1 MSVRYRVTAAPQASG
16 YSEAGASHKR
26 RALRAFFPNSNS
38 PSSDI
43 HDNADTLRQRSRM
56 LYMSA
61 PIATSA
67 INTNRTKVVGTGL
80 TLKATVDRDVL
91 GLSPEAAKEWQT
103 KTEAEFRLWAEN
115 RRSCDAMGLNNF
127 YGLQQLTL
135 KSWLMSGDVFAVVK
149 IRNPDKL
156 HPYGLRLHLVEAD
169 RVSTP
174 DKFGG
179 LLDGLGYTEG
189 KMVALAHSIANVLEQ
204 RLDEINLGQIYT
216 RIDQLPE
223 DLLDILAKDFAVD
236 WYDHDYDLAA
246 KRRTI
251 KSAPYIHRHRGTAGA
266 VLRGIRA
273 IYPGSRLEEWWQYGG
288 EPYHFRVML
297 DMSGSDASYVSTER
311 VLWAIGY
318 YKSLRS
324 HNDGVYYQSTFGIEI
339 VTSSGYIV
347 YAVRRCGTFP
357 KTATQGGISAGN
369 IIIVTDEFGGSY
381 AHPRTGQLDAGTFP
395 ATATQGHTAASEI
408 EVLTVDNGGAYAPE
422 KLAGTYPETA
432 TQGFDDA
439 GYVVVQTADGSSTYA
454 APASGDLTAGL
465 HPATATS
472 GGTSGGGLVAEE
484 SGLGVSYIAKVCGSA
499 PGINF

>member
-1 MSVRYRVTAAPQASG
+1 
-16 YSEAGASHKR
+16 
-26 RALRAFFPNSNS
+26 
-38 PSSDI
+38 
-43 HDNADTLRQRSRM
+43 
-56 LYMSA
+56 
-61 PIATSA
+61 
-67 INTNRTKVVGTGL
+67 
-80 TLKATVDRDVL
+80 
-91 GLSPEAAKEWQT
+91 
-103 KTEAEFRLWAEN
+103 
-115 RRSCDAMGLNNF
+115 
-127 YGLQQLTL
+127 
-135 KSWLMSGDVFAVVK
+135 
-149 IRNPDKL
+149 
-156 HPYGLRLHLVEAD
+156 
-169 RVSTP
+169 
-174 DKFGG
+174 
-179 LLDGLGYTEG
+179 
-189 KMVALAHSIANVLEQ
+189 
-204 RLDEINLGQIYT
+204 
-216 RIDQLPE
+216 
-223 DLLDILAKDFAVD
+223 
-236 WYDHDYDLAA
+236 
-246 KRRTI
+246 
-251 KSAPYIHRHRGTAGA
+251 
-266 VLRGIRA
+266 
-273 IYPGSRLEEWWQYGG
+273 
-288 EPYHFRVML
+288 ML

-324 HNDGVYYQSTFGIEI
+324 HNDGVYYQSTLGIEI

-395 ATATQGHTAASEI
+395 ATATQGRTAASEI
-408 EVLTVDNGGAYAPE
+408 EILTVDNGGAYAPE

-472 GGTSGGGLVAEE
+472 GGTSGGGRVAEE